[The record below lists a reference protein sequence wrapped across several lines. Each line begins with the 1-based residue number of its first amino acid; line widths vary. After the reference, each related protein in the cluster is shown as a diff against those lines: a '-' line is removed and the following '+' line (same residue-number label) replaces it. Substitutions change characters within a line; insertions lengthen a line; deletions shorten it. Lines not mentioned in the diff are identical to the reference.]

1 MACQPTLLAYFG
13 RYSVRIRN
21 ATYSGA
27 KLNVHPSEVGVS
39 KITFLRDRC

>member
-13 RYSVRIRN
+13 RYSVIIRN